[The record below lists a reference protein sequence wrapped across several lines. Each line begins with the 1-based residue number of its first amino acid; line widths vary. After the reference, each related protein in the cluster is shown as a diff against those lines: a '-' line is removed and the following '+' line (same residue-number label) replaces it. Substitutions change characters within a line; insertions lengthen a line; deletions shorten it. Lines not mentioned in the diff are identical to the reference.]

1 MTTQANIYI
10 DQGADFST
18 GIDVV
23 DDLGQVVDLTYATLE
38 GQARKVY
45 SSEVVF
51 QFVITVTYPL
61 EGKATLELEPEVT
74 QALTPGKYK
83 YDVMINMLNGVPKRT
98 KLIEGIVYI
107 VETVTGPSA

>member
-1 MTTQANIYI
+1 MATQANIYI

-45 SSEVVF
+45 SSDVVF
-51 QFVITVTYPL
+51 QFDILVTYPL
-61 EGKATLELEPEVT
+61 EGKAILQLGPEVT
-74 QALTPGKYK
+74 ETLTPGKYK
-83 YDVMINMLNGVPKRT
+83 YDVMINMYNGVPKRS
-98 KLIEGIVYI
+98 KLLEGIVYI
-107 VETVTGPSA
+107 IETVTEAVV

>member
-23 DDLGQVVDLTYATLE
+23 DDLGQVVDLTFATIE

-45 SSEVVF
+45 SSEVIF
-51 QFVITVTYPL
+51 QFDILVTYPL
-61 EGKATLELEPEVT
+61 EGKAIIQLTPEVT
-74 QALTPGKYK
+74 ETLPPGKYK
-83 YDVMINMLNGVPKRT
+83 YDIMINMLNGAPKRT

-107 VETVTGPSA
+107 IETVTGAPV